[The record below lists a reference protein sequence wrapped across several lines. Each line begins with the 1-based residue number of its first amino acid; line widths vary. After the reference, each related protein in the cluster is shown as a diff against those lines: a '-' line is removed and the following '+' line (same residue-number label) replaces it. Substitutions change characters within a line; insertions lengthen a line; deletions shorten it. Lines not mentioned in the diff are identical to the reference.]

1 MELVE
6 MPRNLSDDCHW
17 MTTKPPPLGMRQ
29 PNGFLERMRRRRRKD
44 DFHFSKRYLLFQERV
59 YHIYFPAVHAN
70 FSWIFQK
77 HFGANFYRTSCV
89 QLEREEGEG
98 WEGEV
103 VVDAE
108 AAGEGA
114 AGRLVAGEGASIK
127 G

>member
-1 MELVE
+1 M
-6 MPRNLSDDCHW
+6 
-17 MTTKPPPLGMRQ
+17 
-29 PNGFLERMRRRRRKD
+29 RRKD

-89 QLEREEGEG
+89 QLEGEEGEG

-114 AGRLVAGEGASIK
+114 AGRVVAGEGASIK

>member
-29 PNGFLERMRRRRRKD
+29 PNGFLERRRRRRKD
-44 DFHFSKRYLLFQERV
+44 DFHFSKIYLLFQERV

-89 QLEREEGEG
+89 QLEGEEGEG
-98 WEGEV
+98 WEGGYGFNGL
-103 VVDAE
+103 AKKYYSRQTHLTL
-108 AAGEGA
+108 
-114 AGRLVAGEGASIK
+114 GRIK
-127 G
+127 P

>member
-29 PNGFLERMRRRRRKD
+29 PNGLLERMRRKD

-114 AGRLVAGEGASIK
+114 AGRVVAGEGASIK